1 MAFIDE
7 IKFFAQAGKGGDGV
21 VRWRREK
28 YEDRGGPWGGDGGR
42 GGDIYVEGARNIMI
56 LTRISQITRYKAENG
71 SPGEGARRHGK
82 NAEDLTI
89 VLPTGSVI
97 TNTATGEQ
105 FELMEE
111 GDRIRILE
119 GGVGGYGNDHFKSST
134 NVAPQEATPGEPGEA
149 ADFTVELKLIAHAGL
164 VGYPNA
170 GKTSLLNILTNATA
184 KVGDYPFTT
193 LTPNLGVLDGHIL
206 ADIPG
211 IIEDASEGKGLG
223 HKFLRHIARTKL
235 IIHCISAE
243 RDDVAAAYQAIRR
256 ELTAYGQGIETKPEQ
271 VLITKKD
278 LGDDA
283 SISEKVAALQ
293 AVGVDAFPVCI
304 IDDTSVKELRILLN
318 NRLQGL

>member
-223 HKFLRHIARTKL
+223 IKFLRHIARTKL